1 MKKYI
6 PNTITSLNLVFG
18 VLAVL
23 LAVKGQIEWATYS
36 VFAAAVMDFLD
47 GFAARLLKAYSEVGK
62 ELDSLAD
69 LVSFGVAP
77 SIIVWMIIRQ
87 SDESFMAGQVNI
99 LEYLVILMPVF
110 AALRL
115 AKFNVDDS
123 QADSFSGL
131 PVPGNAIFFAGLAL
145 NWTLYQGDAGIGGWF
160 AEITGNAWVLI
171 GLLIV
176 FSVFMVIPL
185 RLFSL
190 KFKGFTWKGNQM
202 RFTFLVVSAGFI
214 AYFNYIAIPLIIFL
228 YVLLS
233 VLSPS
238 SLR

>member
-1 MKKYI
+1 MVKYI

-18 VLAVL
+18 TLAVL
-23 LAVKGQIEWATYS
+23 LAVKGQIEMAAYA
-36 VFAAAVMDFLD
+36 VFMAAIMDFLD

-87 SDESFMAGQVNI
+87 SDESMMAGQVNI

-123 QADSFSGL
+123 QETSFSGL

-145 NWTLYQGDAGIGGWF
+145 NWALYQDASGLSGWLT
-160 AEITGNAWVLI
+160 ESTGNAYILS
-171 GLLIV
+171 GLVVV
-176 FSVFMVIPL
+176 FSILMVIPL

-190 KFKGFTWKGNQM
+190 KFNGFSFKTNSV
-202 RFTFLVVSAGFI
+202 RYIFLLLSLLLILLLGVA
-214 AYFNYIAIPLIIFL
+214 AIPLCIVL
-228 YVLLS
+228 YLALAV
-233 VLSPS
+233 VV
-238 SLR
+238 SLF

>member
-18 VLAVL
+18 SLAVL
-23 LAVKGQIEWATYS
+23 LAVQGHIEMAAYS
-36 VFAAAVMDFLD
+36 VFMAAVMDFLD
-47 GFAARLLKAYSEVGK
+47 GFAARLLKAYSDVGK

-87 SDESFMAGQVNI
+87 SDVSLMTGQVNV

-123 QADSFSGL
+123 QETTFSGL

-145 NWTLYQGDAGIGGWF
+145 SWALYQDASGLGGWIRESI
-160 AEITGNAWVLI
+160 ANAYILA
-171 GLLIV
+171 GLVVV
-176 FSVFMVIPL
+176 FGILMVIPL

-190 KFKGFTWKGNQM
+190 KFKGFSFKENSV
-202 RFTFLVVSAGFI
+202 RYIFLILSLLLILVLGVA
-214 AYFNYIAIPLIIFL
+214 AIPLSIVL
-228 YVLLS
+228 YLVLA
-233 VLSPS
+233 VLVG
-238 SLR
+238 LF

>member
-1 MKKYI
+1 MVKYI

-18 VLAVL
+18 TLAVL
-23 LAVKGQIEWATYS
+23 LAVKGQIEMAAYA
-36 VFAAAVMDFLD
+36 VFMAAVMDFLD

-87 SDESFMAGQVNI
+87 SDESMIAGQVNI
-99 LEYLVILMPVF
+99 LEYLIILMPVF

-123 QADSFSGL
+123 QETSFSGL

-145 NWTLYQGDAGIGGWF
+145 TWSLYSGDAGIGGWF
-160 AEITGNAWVLI
+160 AEITGNGWMLV
-171 GLLIV
+171 GLLVV
-176 FSVFMVIPL
+176 FSVLMVIPL

-190 KFKGFTWKGNQM
+190 KFKGLSFKENSV
-202 RFTFLVVSAGFI
+202 R
-214 AYFNYIAIPLIIFL
+214 YIFL
-228 YVLLS
+228 LLS
-233 VLSPS
+233 VLLILLLGVAAIPLSII
-238 SLR
+238 LYLALAVAVDLF

>member
-1 MKKYI
+1 MIKHI

-18 VLAVL
+18 VLAIL
-23 LAVKGQIEWATYS
+23 LAVKGQVELAAYA
-36 VFAAAVMDFLD
+36 VFMAAVMDFFD

-77 SIIVWMIIRQ
+77 AIIVWMIIRQ
-87 SDESFMAGQVNI
+87 SDETILAGQINV
-99 LEYLVILMPVF
+99 LEYLIILMPVF

-123 QADSFSGL
+123 QETSFSGL

-145 NWTLYQGDAGIGGWF
+145 NWALYQDAAGLGGW
-160 AEITGNAWVLI
+160 ITESISNAYILI
-171 GLLIV
+171 GLVVV
-176 FSVFMVIPL
+176 FSIFMVIPL

-190 KFKGFTWKGNQM
+190 KFKGFSFRENSV
-202 RFTFLVVSAGFI
+202 RYVFLLLSLLLILLLGVA
-214 AYFNYIAIPLIIFL
+214 AIPLSIVL
-228 YVLLS
+228 YLALAVAVDLF
-233 VLSPS
+233 
-238 SLR
+238 